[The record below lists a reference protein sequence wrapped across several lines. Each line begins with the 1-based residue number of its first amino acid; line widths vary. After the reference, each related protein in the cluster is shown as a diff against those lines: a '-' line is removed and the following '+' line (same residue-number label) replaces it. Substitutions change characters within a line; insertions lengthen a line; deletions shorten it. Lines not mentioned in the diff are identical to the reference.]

1 MANKVMVVLLVSLM
15 IMAMVGEGSAEYCF
29 TRCYN
34 YCRKHGGL
42 IIDCIVNCPGVCDP
56 NKHRFP
62 PTNWPR
68 PGST

>member
-1 MANKVMVVLLVSLM
+1 MANKVMVVLVVGLM

-42 IIDCIVNCPGVCDP
+42 LFDCIASCPGICDS
-56 NKHRFP
+56 NGHRFP
-62 PTNWPR
+62 PTDGP
-68 PGST
+68 PPSST